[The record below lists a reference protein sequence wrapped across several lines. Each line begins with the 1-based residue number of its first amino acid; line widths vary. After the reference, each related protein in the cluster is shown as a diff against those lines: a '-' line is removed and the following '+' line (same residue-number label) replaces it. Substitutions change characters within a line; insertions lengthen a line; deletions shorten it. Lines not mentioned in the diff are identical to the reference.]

1 MNYVGVQ
8 RNSKAEFYHYGRLG
22 MKWYQHI
29 FGSDK
34 ASGVRR
40 KKKRTSRKVSVKEK
54 EKAKADAKKAKTMQ
68 EYAIENRRKEIDS
81 SKKKGSL
88 ASISDEELARRI
100 KRMQDEKT
108 YRDLLRGEEMQ
119 TSSPARKMIEAA
131 VMKSGQDILNQ
142 VTYYAFASVVNKV
155 TNGFTPNDT
164 NLVRPGGVKIG
175 SGQNQ
180 SNDNKKKA

>member
-40 KKKRTSRKVSVKEK
+40 KKKRVSRKQSAKT
-54 EKAKADAKKAKTMQ
+54 KAKADAKKAKTMQ
-68 EYAIENRRKEIDS
+68 EYAVENRRKEIAA

-119 TSSPARKMIEAA
+119 TSSPARKMIETA

-142 VTYYAFASVVNKV
+142 ATYYVFATVVNEV
-155 TNGFTPNDT
+155 TKGVTPNDT
-164 NLVRPGGVKIG
+164 NLVKPGGVKIG
-175 SGQNQ
+175 SGLNQN
-180 SNDNKKKA
+180 NDNKKKA

>member
-40 KKKRTSRKVSVKEK
+40 KKKRTSRKVSVK

-119 TSSPARKMIEAA
+119 TSSPARKMIETA

-142 VTYYAFASVVNKV
+142 VTYYAFAMAVNDLTK
-155 TNGFTPNDT
+155 GITPADT
-164 NLVRPGGVKIG
+164 NLVKPGGVKIG

-180 SNDNKKKA
+180 SNDNKKKV

>member
-40 KKKRTSRKVSVKEK
+40 KKKRTSRKVSVK

-108 YRDLLRGEEMQ
+108 YRDLLRGEQMQ

-131 VMKSGQDILNQ
+131 VMKSGQEILNQ
-142 VTYYAFASVVNKV
+142 ATYYVLAMAVNDL
-155 TNGFTPNDT
+155 TRGITPDGT
-164 NLVRPGGVKIG
+164 DLVRPGGVKIG
-175 SGQNQ
+175 SNNNQ
-180 SNDNKKKA
+180 KKV